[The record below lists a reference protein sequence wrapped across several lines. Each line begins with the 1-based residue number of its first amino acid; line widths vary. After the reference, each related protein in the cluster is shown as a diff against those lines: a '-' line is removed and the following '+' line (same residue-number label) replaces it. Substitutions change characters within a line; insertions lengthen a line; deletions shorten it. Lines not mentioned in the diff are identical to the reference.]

1 MVLGQRRDVR
11 WCWYLTKPRVKLQVQ
26 AQVQAQVGGLAAKAV
41 WGPGCTWLA
50 RLGWQDGGWGSG
62 RAGLPPEEFLGA
74 RSPASTHWGTW
85 GTWGPAIT

>member
-1 MVLGQRRDVR
+1 MVLQ
-11 WCWYLTKPRVKLQVQ
+11 LKLS
-26 AQVQAQVGGLAAKAV
+26 GGLAVRQPAH
-41 WGPGCTWLA
+41 GLA